1 MIQKHKGYENFS
13 HVLSMCLDPR
23 ECDRECV
30 YNYVIR
36 SYGVYIASLEEL
48 MKHQD

>member
-1 MIQKHKGYENFS
+1 MIQKHNDYKNSS
-13 HVLSMCLDPR
+13 HVPSMCLDPR

-30 YNYVIR
+30 YNYIIR